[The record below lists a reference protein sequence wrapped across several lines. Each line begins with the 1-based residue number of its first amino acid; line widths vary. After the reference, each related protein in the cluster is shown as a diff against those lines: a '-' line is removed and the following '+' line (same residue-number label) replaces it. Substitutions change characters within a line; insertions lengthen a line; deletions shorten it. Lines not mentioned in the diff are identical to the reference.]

1 MRKFILYRH
10 TYVTMSPLGIQY
22 EYIYIHKYTH
32 KYTHTQINIYIYIN
46 IHIHKHLWTYTHIF
60 THSQRLKY
68 RHTHA
73 NIEHTLIHL
82 HLCACL
88 STHTHRNIDWYR
100 AIYTDTQININQ
112 LSSYLSYRNCFQLQL
127 SAEQILFIFNLTIA
141 DSIDFTLHLL

>member
-1 MRKFILYRH
+1 MNILFDDNFIKENKVELMRKFILYRH

-32 KYTHTQINIYIYIN
+32 KYTHTQINIYIYKHA
-46 IHIHKHLWTYTHIF
+46 HIQNYTHIQLNSYAHSNIYRYAYTNIHLLTQKNKHIY

-88 STHTHRNIDWYR
+88 STHTQKH
-100 AIYTDTQININQ
+100 
-112 LSSYLSYRNCFQLQL
+112 
-127 SAEQILFIFNLTIA
+127 
-141 DSIDFTLHLL
+141 

>member
-1 MRKFILYRH
+1 MTISNMSIYMTISLKIVSYDCFQDIPFVNILFDDNFIKENKVELMRKFILYRH

-88 STHTHRNIDWYR
+88 STHTQKH
-100 AIYTDTQININQ
+100 
-112 LSSYLSYRNCFQLQL
+112 
-127 SAEQILFIFNLTIA
+127 
-141 DSIDFTLHLL
+141 